1 MDKLDFARKLEEL
14 AKPFIELGIYDS
26 REKFL
31 KDIIENITKEKIKTY
46 QRIIKKYE
54 KKHGSFEEFTK
65 RLEGKSNPKLE
76 DEWMD
81 WESAIN
87 MLNAWKK
94 ATKELGISA
103 S

>member
-1 MDKLDFARKLEEL
+1 MDKLEYARKLKEL

-26 REKFL
+26 PEKFL
-31 KDIIENITKEKIKTY
+31 KDIIKNITRERIKTY
-46 QRIIKKYE
+46 EKIIRKYE
-54 KKHGSFEEFTK
+54 RKHGSFEEFTK
-65 RLEGKSNPKLE
+65 KLEGRNNPKLE

-81 WESAIN
+81 WEAAIN

-94 ATKELGISA
+94 AAKELGTGA